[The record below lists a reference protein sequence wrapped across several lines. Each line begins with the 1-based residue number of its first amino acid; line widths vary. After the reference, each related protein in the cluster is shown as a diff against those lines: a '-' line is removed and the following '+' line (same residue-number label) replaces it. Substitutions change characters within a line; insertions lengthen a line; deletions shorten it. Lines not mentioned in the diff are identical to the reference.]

1 MSKDCTTVLFCT
13 NADGSARLPPLVV
26 GSRQQPR
33 AFGEAT
39 GAALGFDYH
48 ASSKAWVNFAI
59 FIECLW
65 RFNTF
70 IGETAGR
77 RALLLLDNASVHG
90 REEDLPDFPNVQVK
104 FLPKRT
110 TSILQPLDLSIIA
123 CFQRRFQKKQAQR
136 EVDLIEK
143 GIS

>member
-1 MSKDCTTVLFCT
+1 M
-13 NADGSARLPPLVV
+13 
-26 GSRQQPR
+26 
-33 AFGEAT
+33 
-39 GAALGFDYH
+39 
-48 ASSKAWVNFAI
+48 NFAI

-110 TSILQPLDLSIIA
+110 TSILQPLDLGIIA
-123 CFQRRFQKKQAQR
+123 CFKRRFQQKQAHR
-136 EVDLIEK
+136 AVYLIEE
-143 GIS
+143 GICEGIYRVDMKLAIQWVYNIWFRTHNRIVLNCWLKSGIIQSSLLSQ